1 MPNVGSSVAHH
12 FIVMKSRLYFVIAT
26 LLLISQVAIS
36 QSMVILF
43 KDGTSQ
49 TYRVKDID
57 SIKISSQ
64 EEEPD
69 TSEQE
74 NIYFSK
80 TSSSINIY
88 IPAKN
93 GQYICYPIL
102 HKYKDFVEGNA
113 TSHYD
118 TWGIEN
124 VYNVNKNGNAFTRLD
139 QLFMVGEAEMAM
151 RYILSD
157 GNSYWVGGRHGN
169 EVIERTENVMT
180 IEADGTVYHEN
191 DLINL
196 KEVKDVIVRQQS
208 LLYVPLT
215 ADSVFG
221 ILNKEWSFSDS
232 GLKLSVK
239 VTFREDVNITATYL
253 NMVCLYRHLNGSADE
268 PYLSR
273 YAYKDNEP
281 ETQYVVEDGWENLSE
296 NDNLKKRDR
305 DCYSITTV
313 GDGGFKC
320 VIQTLKDT
328 RSASGGMFI
337 GTNNNKYNKIY
348 STYCSTPT
356 VMHTGDTIAAVTTWQ
371 LDWDPI

>member
-1 MPNVGSSVAHH
+1 
-12 FIVMKSRLYFVIAT
+12 MKSHFYPIISV
-26 LLLISQVAIS
+26 LLLISQVAVS
-36 QSMVILF
+36 QNMVILF
-43 KDGTSQ
+43 KDGTNQ
-49 TYRVKDID
+49 TYKVKDID
-57 SIKISSQ
+57 TIKITSQ
-64 EEEPD
+64 EEISD
-69 TSEQE
+69 TTEQE
-74 NIYFSK
+74 QSSIYLSK
-80 TSSSINIY
+80 TSSSINVY

-93 GQYICYPIL
+93 GQYVCFPIL
-102 HKYKDFVEGNA
+102 HKYKDFVEGSA
-113 TSHYD
+113 ASHYD

-124 VYNVNKNGNAFTRLD
+124 VYTAYKSGNAFSRLD

-151 RYILSD
+151 RYILND
-157 GNSYWVGGRHGN
+157 GSSYWVGGRHGN

-313 GDGGFKC
+313 GDNGFTC
-320 VIQTLKDT
+320 VIRTLKDT
-328 RSASGGMFI
+328 RTASGGMFI
-337 GTNNNKYNKIY
+337 GTNNDKYNKIY
-348 STYCSTPT
+348 STYCSRPT
-356 VMHTGDTIAAVTTWQ
+356 ALQAGDTISAVTTWQ
-371 LDWDPI
+371 LDWDQI